1 MRRTFI
7 AILITFM
14 GVATGLSAQVESSVA
29 VTDDYRALL
38 ANPAALA
45 VGNGDGLALS
55 YALPRGASGAEL
67 LDGLSVFSGGLGG
80 GYAYRRIAGSNVQ
93 DLGISMGPRR
103 NLSLGFAA
111 GITELDTESLSFR
124 AGALYRPLDLLS
136 IGATAGARVDHTAP
150 QPEGTLGIGVRPL
163 AFAEDFED
171 LLTLDGQVSYSASDG
186 FAAPRVG
193 LRIHVPDGLELAGAL
208 NPETGAFNI
217 EGSFSYGNVRSGGG
231 YETSGDTG
239 TRRSDAPFTP
249 AGAAN
254 DGAQA
259 EPGPRAQAFLHISP
273 RRFPTPDFLENPYV
287 AEYEPG
293 PSIVE
298 RSAGSDLPFI
308 GEISDTTSVTEVVS
322 RIRELR
328 DDPRVSALLFRKLNL
343 QISFANIQE
352 LQEALTDFRE
362 AGKEVIFY
370 YEGVGNLNYAFAA
383 KVADAIYLHPQGSV
397 GLTGLGS
404 TRPYLAG
411 LLDRLGIGISNIR
424 SHPAKSAYN
433 IFSEGG
439 PSEEER
445 ANLEAL
451 YDSLYDEFAGMIEA
465 GRGNRL
471 EDGAR
476 SAIDA
481 GPYLTADAAL
491 EAGLVDELLY
501 EDELETRIRE
511 RLDGASVAE
520 ASFPEQI
527 RRSWSEEAIHRVALI
542 YATGNVV
549 TGEGQPGVNIG
560 ADTVARAI
568 RKARENGRVDAILIR
583 VDSGGGSS
591 LASDIIA
598 REVAL
603 TTEGT
608 DSKPV
613 VVSMGATAASGGYYI
628 AAPADRIVAQPS
640 TVTGSIGVVG
650 LTFNIA
656 ELSEMVDV
664 NWDAVLRGENADFG
678 AIYRE
683 LGPEE
688 RERLEESIR
697 HTYDSF
703 VEVVAE
709 GRDMS
714 PEEVDAVARGQ
725 VWTGAQ
731 ALERGLVD
739 RLGGFQEAVR
749 VLQEILPGDREIA
762 FREFTGVEDPLESM
776 LGGGALPLLARQ
788 ALKAGDSGPQMPDAL
803 VRLAE
808 LKEQFAA
815 YGSERVLLLARE
827 DLAPHSGSAAGLT
840 R

>member
-7 AILITFM
+7 AILITFIS
-14 GVATGLSAQVESSVA
+14 VTTGLSAQLESSVA

-45 VGNGDGLALS
+45 VGNSDGLALS
-55 YALPRGASGAEL
+55 YALPPGAFAAGGDGPSGAEL

-93 DLGISMGPRR
+93 DLGIGMGPRR
-103 NLSLGFAA
+103 NLYLGFAA
-111 GITELDTESLSFR
+111 RITELDTESLRFR
-124 AGALYRPLDLLS
+124 AGALYRPLDALS
-136 IGATAGARVDHTAP
+136 LGAGAGARADQTAP
-150 QPEGTLGIGVRPL
+150 QPQGTLGIGLRPF
-163 AFAEDFED
+163 AFAENFED
-171 LLTLDGQVSYSASDG
+171 LLTLDGQVSYSASEG
-186 FAAPRVG
+186 FTVPRVG
-193 LRIHVPDGLELAGAL
+193 LRIHLPDGLELAGAL

-217 EGSFSYGNVRSGGG
+217 EGSVSYGNIRSGGG
-231 YETSGDTG
+231 YET
-239 TRRSDAPFTP
+239 
-249 AGAAN
+249 AAE
-254 DGAQA
+254 DGAQDA
-259 EPGPRAQAFLHISP
+259 PGPRAQAFLHVSP
-273 RRFPTPDFLENPYV
+273 RRFPTPDFLEKPYV

-298 RSAGSDLPFI
+298 RSTGADLPFI
-308 GEISDTTSVTEVVS
+308 GEISDTSSLTDVVS

-343 QISFANIQE
+343 QISLANIQE
-352 LQEALTDFRE
+352 LQEALTEFRE

-370 YEGVGNLNYAFAA
+370 YESVGNLNYAFAA

-433 IFSEGG
+433 IFSESG

-445 ANLEAL
+445 ANLDAL
-451 YDSLYDEFAGMIEA
+451 YDSLYEEFAGMIEA
-465 GRGNRL
+465 GRGDRL

-501 EDELETRIRE
+501 EDELEARVRE
-511 RLDGASVAE
+511 LVGGASVAE

-568 RKARENGRVDAILIR
+568 RKARESARVDAILIR

-603 TTEGT
+603 TTEGP

-650 LTFNIA
+650 LAFNIS

-683 LGPEE
+683 LAPEE

-703 VEVVAE
+703 VDVVAA

-731 ALERGLVD
+731 ALERGLID

-762 FREFTGVEDPLESM
+762 FREFTGVADPLESM
-776 LGGGALPLLARQ
+776 LGGGALPLLAQRTLNARPPGP
-788 ALKAGDSGPQMPDAL
+788 ALPDAL

-808 LKEQFAA
+808 LEEQFAA

-827 DLAPHSGSAAGLT
+827 DLAPQARGAAGLT